1 MKTFTLI
8 LSIFAI
14 CVIQGIF
21 AEELMKCK
29 SSCFEGCSFGICRQT
44 PSCTGCSRKYYEDK
58 QKAKT
63 KIKLMKIRDE
73 KKIESIKIRNEKEMD
88 ILVEKHESEMSEL
101 VMSHKS
107 NYEHLVNSLNTQMKS
122 IMHSQKV
129 KLMEMRTNHFNEV
142 KEMKQRH
149 AKEVKSLRIE
159 HKRTIKTTK
168 VVLKGIFDKKEKELE
183 TICHG
188 RHCPCC
194 KSGFTLN
201 CNVC

>member
-29 SSCFEGCSFGICRQT
+29 SSCFEGCSFGICSQA
-44 PSCTGCSRKYYEDK
+44 PSCTGCSRKYYDDK

-88 ILVEKHESEMSEL
+88 MLVEKHESEMSEL
-101 VMSHKS
+101 VESHKS
-107 NYEHLVNSLNTQMKS
+107 DYEDLVNNLNTEMKAV
-122 IMHSQKV
+122 MASQKV
-129 KLMEMRTNHFNEV
+129 KLMAMRTNHFNEV
-142 KEMKQRH
+142 SEMKQRH
-149 AKEVKSLRIE
+149 AREIKSLRIE
-159 HKRTIKTTK
+159 HKKTVTTTK
-168 VVLKGIFDKKEKELE
+168 VVLQGIFDKKKKELE

-194 KSGFTLN
+194 RNGYTLN
-201 CNVC
+201 CNTC